1 MDYKTIGK
9 ALQIERDTVHIDES
23 VLNEYGI
30 TPPSEPSR
38 EDGVMLFNKIAEAN
52 NLKPLNDPLGYM
64 ALDNNAYTYLQD
76 AYKEKYEEAAG
87 KIDSGL
93 MRGGSYNMR
102 AVLSNRP
109 KVVQKD
115 IRAVLPKGMK
125 YSECRFI
132 EATPEIKTAIDDFVD
147 TRVQI
152 THAYGIKRSIEADT
166 FERLQRTL
174 SEKGKVLSDHPTGN
188 VEKKT
193 VLSTATLLQNSKNNK
208 AGLEV
213 FAKELKEPSTI
224 DKSEKDDHATAQ
236 FSTKDKTVARF
247 LLSNKTYLSDFG
259 FNVEKKSGQIITTW
273 QSEHVDTLYAEREQ
287 EVEQEISLDLSGI
300 EESQAL

>member
-1 MDYKTIGK
+1 
-9 ALQIERDTVHIDES
+9 
-23 VLNEYGI
+23 
-30 TPPSEPSR
+30 
-38 EDGVMLFNKIAEAN
+38 
-52 NLKPLNDPLGYM
+52 
-64 ALDNNAYTYLQD
+64 
-76 AYKEKYEEAAG
+76 
-87 KIDSGL
+87 
-93 MRGGSYNMR
+93 MR

-132 EATPEIKTAIDDFVD
+132 KATPEIKTAIDDFVD

-152 THAYGIKRSIEADT
+152 THAYGIKRSIEAET

-174 SEKGKVLSDHPTGN
+174 SEKGKVLSDHLTGN

-247 LLSNKTYLSDFG
+247 LLSNKAYLSDFG

-273 QSEHVDTLYAEREQ
+273 QSEHVDNLYAEREQ
-287 EVEQEISLDLSGI
+287 EVSLDLSDM
-300 EESQAL
+300 EESHAL